1 MISSGG
7 FHHEG
12 NGAPFLYECFME
24 VISIILFIGDVFGY
38 ITVDDVGV
46 VDTQRSFAP
55 FMRNFVIGLE
65 LMHQW
70 CMRHPPS
77 GQTPKDR
84 RWVKTGTFEKV
95 LNSVTPI
102 NRLRMYKATYPNV
115 VEDVLIPGDLMI
127 SADFKIRMAFLRT
140 AKTIFE
146 IAEQG
151 CHGECEPLRYTQD
164 IHSVELYISKQSVM
178 NPTVKKQLTRSNTCV
193 YEEHE
198 VISVC
203 LSPIHSVDD
212 LSKATGRSKGNWQL
226 YWNIEAYAPTETL
239 YDEIKIIMKTEG
251 IDVSSQTPP
260 N

>member
-7 FHHEG
+7 FQHEG

-24 VISIILFIGDVFGY
+24 VTSIMLFIGDVFGY
-38 ITVDDVGV
+38 ITVDADGV
-46 VDTQRSFAP
+46 VDSQRSFAP
-55 FMRNFVIGLE
+55 FVRNFVLGLE

-84 RWVKTGTFEKV
+84 RWLKSGRFEKV

-102 NRLRMYKATYPNV
+102 NRLRMYKAKYPNIADD
-115 VEDVLIPGDLMI
+115 ELIPDDLMI

-140 AKTIFE
+140 AKTMFD

-151 CHGECEPLRYTQD
+151 SHGECEPLRFTQD
-164 IHSVELYISKQSVM
+164 IHGVELYVSKQRIM
-178 NPTVKKQLTRSNTCV
+178 NATAKKQLTRVGSSV

-203 LSPIHSVDD
+203 LSPTHSVDQ
-212 LSKATGRSKGNWQL
+212 LSQDGGSAKGDWHL

-239 YDEIKIIMKTEG
+239 YDEIKMMLVAEG
-251 IDVSSQTPP
+251 IEV
-260 N
+260 